1 MLHLCQRRSP
11 EQRLAVGYVVALLSS
26 LHSRVYI
33 ALIIAEVSFV
43 YRLPHARGLSSL
55 ICD

>member
-1 MLHLCQRRSP
+1 
-11 EQRLAVGYVVALLSS
+11 VGYVVALLSS
-26 LHSRVYI
+26 LRNRVYI

-43 YRLPHARGLSSL
+43 YRLPHACGLSSL